1 MTKLH
6 TEVPGGTIP
15 LFVPSSMKRLRSFV
29 VSVPGFGLLVSAWVY
44 VAWRA
49 RPGHRMQCSAGCA
62 LLVVL
67 RLLADSDLAV
77 V

>member
-6 TEVPGGTIP
+6 TDVPGGTIP

-29 VSVPGFGLLVSAWVY
+29 VQLQDLVYLCQGGYTLPGVLDQDTG
-44 VAWRA
+44 
-49 RPGHRMQCSAGCA
+49 CSA

>member
-29 VSVPGFGLLVSAWVY
+29 VSVPGFGLLVSAWV
-44 VAWRA
+44 
-49 RPGHRMQCSAGCA
+49 
-62 LLVVL
+62 
-67 RLLADSDLAV
+67 
-77 V
+77 